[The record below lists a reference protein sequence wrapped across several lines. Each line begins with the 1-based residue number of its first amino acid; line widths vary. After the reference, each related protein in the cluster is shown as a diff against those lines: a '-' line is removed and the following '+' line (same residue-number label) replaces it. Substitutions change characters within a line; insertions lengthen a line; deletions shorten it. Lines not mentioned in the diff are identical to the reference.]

1 MRRSGQTA
9 WLVIRRVS
17 SDKTPRSGLDVLTL
31 ITVADL
37 SQGLAL
43 TGCRQGTP
51 PKRKYQRSLKR
62 SQGQTPPPTPPKYVF
77 TRSSW
82 QPQFL
87 WEQNSLLLWQD
98 TTVRRSLLL
107 VSVTSA
113 SIISSSGEGREFK
126 LFSRKLAGLSDV
138 RACISAHVG
147 IYI

>member
-1 MRRSGQTA
+1 MRRLGQTA

-17 SDKTPRSGLDVLTL
+17 SDETPHSGLDVLTL

-43 TGCRQGTP
+43 MGCRQGTP
-51 PKRKYQRSLKR
+51 PKRKCQRSLKR
-62 SQGQTPPPTPPKYVF
+62 SQGQTPPPNYVF
-77 TRSSW
+77 TRGSW

-126 LFSRKLAGLSDV
+126 LFSGKLAGLADV
-138 RACISAHVG
+138 RACMCAHVG